1 MNRALLIAATLA
13 LFAGGGAWLA
23 DRYRAAHHRA
33 DEAERTASELARRL
47 ENTQTATVTVTEYVD
62 RVQTIR
68 VKGDTLI
75 KEIPRY
81 VPAPADAACPIPVG
95 FVRLHDAAA
104 AGTLPDPDPGD
115 ADAAASGLALSA
127 VAATVAGNYTDSLAN
142 SEQLTRL
149 QQTLRDQGVTIIG
162 DPAATP

>member
-1 MNRALLIAATLA
+1 MTRALLIAAALA
-13 LFAGGGAWLA
+13 LSGGGAWLA

-33 DEAERTASELARRL
+33 DEAERTAAELARRL
-47 ENTQTATVTVTEYVD
+47 ENTRTATVTVTEYVD

-81 VPAPADAACPIPVG
+81 VSVPADAACPIPVG

-162 DPAATP
+162 DPAAMP